1 MPGKRPSRRFKQRL
15 ASIHRWLS
23 LGMAA
28 LWLLQALTG
37 AFIVF
42 HWEIDDSSVAAA
54 HRTTDP
60 VALGQR
66 IAQLAPAGSGRHVA
80 SLWTTGGFADRY
92 DIHVVDDASGDD
104 TVVRV
109 TGDGT
114 PIRTLAPGK
123 GTLIDTI
130 VVLHQTLLGG
140 DRGRWFVGASGL
152 LLVSNLAMGLVI
164 AWPRRGTWRKSL
176 TPSRRGSPAA
186 RHYSWHRALG
196 LGGAAAALLFITPG
210 ALLAFDAELRPL
222 FNAEPPV
229 VTGPAAPSTIGFA
242 QAVEAAER
250 AVPGSRLTAVT
261 MPSAADDTYA
271 IRLQAPDDW
280 QRAYGG
286 SFVFVDGATGAVRKV
301 FLAKDAPSPRK
312 AMDVLFPIHTGEA
325 GGLPGR
331 LLVLCIGIW
340 LASMIVIGVR
350 LWWLRRRARR

>member
-1 MPGKRPSRRFKQRL
+1 
-15 ASIHRWLS
+15 
-23 LGMAA
+23 
-28 LWLLQALTG
+28 
-37 AFIVF
+37 
-42 HWEIDDSSVAAA
+42 VA
-54 HRTTDP
+54 
-60 VALGQR
+60 
-66 IAQLAPAGSGRHVA
+66 
-80 SLWTTGGFADRY
+80 
-92 DIHVVDDASGDD
+92 
-104 TVVRV
+104 
-109 TGDGT
+109 GDGT

-152 LLVSNLAMGLVI
+152 LLVTNLAMGLVI

-176 TPSRRGSPAA
+176 TPSRRGSPVA

-196 LGGAAAALLFITPG
+196 LTGAAAALLFTTPG
-210 ALLAFDAELRPL
+210 VVLAFEAELRPL

-229 VTGPAAPSTIGFA
+229 LTGAAAPSTIGFA

-261 MPSAADDTYA
+261 MPSAGDDTYA
-271 IRLQAPDDW
+271 IRLRAPGDW

-325 GGLPGR
+325 GGLPMR